1 MGHCPG
7 SQTYSMAVFTHW
19 QLKYDCGLLPWDNGL
34 GSAQLSPPVS
44 FIYLLKKISCS
55 ITPHASSVKADDKL
69 GSCTPSTNH
78 YISFDLAWCLFCVFL
93 WKEGSIVWEGP
104 VIIRGPGVFTDLLL
118 TLLSSAEPHSEPSP
132 QRQTVRHTE
141 EGQTLALI
149 QLLLILH
156 GYGCMPGEQWHNH
169 QICVRECVCI
179 LRWGNVYMCRIT
191 EPFLCLDLAACL
203 CCCRQ
208 I

>member
-1 MGHCPG
+1 M
-7 SQTYSMAVFTHW
+7 
-19 QLKYDCGLLPWDNGL
+19 
-34 GSAQLSPPVS
+34 
-44 FIYLLKKISCS
+44 
-55 ITPHASSVKADDKL
+55 
-69 GSCTPSTNH
+69 
-78 YISFDLAWCLFCVFL
+78 
-93 WKEGSIVWEGP
+93 
-104 VIIRGPGVFTDLLL
+104 FTDLLL

-179 LRWGNVYMCRIT
+179 LR
-191 EPFLCLDLAACL
+191 
-203 CCCRQ
+203 
-208 I
+208 